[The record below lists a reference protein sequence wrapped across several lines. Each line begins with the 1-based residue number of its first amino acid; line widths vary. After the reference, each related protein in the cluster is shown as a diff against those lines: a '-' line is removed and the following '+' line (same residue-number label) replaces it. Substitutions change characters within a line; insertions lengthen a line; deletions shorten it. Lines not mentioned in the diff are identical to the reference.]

1 MSTIK
6 SLNIALIGYGKMGK
20 EIEKIALAR
29 GHKIVCI
36 IDKDNSIHILDPKN
50 VDVAIEFS
58 RPEVAF
64 DNITHC
70 ISSNIPV
77 ISGTT
82 GWLEKKSSAEQFCV
96 EKEGAFLY
104 ASNFSIGVNIF
115 FALNKFLAQM
125 LSSNDEYSC
134 SMTEIHH
141 TSKLD
146 SPSGTA
152 ITLAKDIIKESS
164 RLNNWSDSPNK
175 SEASTIHITSERI
188 KDAPGTHIINYSSEI
203 DEITISHEAK
213 SRKGFASG
221 AVLAAEW
228 IIGKKG
234 NFTMKD
240 VLGF

>member
-1 MSTIK
+1 MSTLK
-6 SLNIALIGYGKMGK
+6 SLNIAIIGYGKMGK
-20 EIEKIALAR
+20 EIEKIALSR
-29 GHKIVCI
+29 GHKIVCR
-36 IDKDNSIHILDPKN
+36 IDKDHSIHILDAN
-50 VDVAIEFS
+50 TVDVAIEFS
-58 RPEVAF
+58 RPEVAYE
-64 DNITHC
+64 NIIYC

-82 GWLEKKSSAEQFCV
+82 GWLEKKTSVDKFCM

-104 ASNFSIGVNIF
+104 ASNFSIGVNLF
-115 FALNKFLAQM
+115 FELNKYLAQM
-125 LSSNDEYSC
+125 ISSNDDYSC
-134 SMTEIHH
+134 SITEIHH

-146 SPSGTA
+146 APSGTA

-164 RLNNWSDSPNK
+164 ILTNWSDS
-175 SEASTIHITSERI
+175 ITKNEHSIIPIQSERI
-188 KDAPGTHIINYSSEI
+188 KDAPGTHIIHYSSEI

-228 IIGKKG
+228 IIGKTG